1 MRKFNGRMVGQS
13 RKKVF
18 VRESR
23 EDTDDSTGRGGKGR
37 REEKERGRERE
48 GRKP

>member
-1 MRKFNGRMVGQS
+1 MVGQS

-23 EDTDDSTGRGGKGR
+23 EDTGGSIGRGKSGMERQGRSRRSKKG
-37 REEKERGRERE
+37 
-48 GRKP
+48 